1 MMVRKVLAFGLVS
14 AITALANA
22 QIVTNLEQGGKLYW
36 KFNSGRY
43 DITGALTLN
52 GDIEASDPIE
62 FTLQDLNNDGRKLD
76 VELSVQDL
84 FPDLGINYTLN
95 LIGTVVSENANEAII
110 RWAAD
115 VNPNQCV
122 TVSISGTTVQVLIT
136 RLEGALQARITPIA
150 CQNNPYDDDDDDAN
164 WQEVTLQFE
173 ENGGDAN
180 NFLRLE
186 GYLFCPNVPID
197 ALFATAIVN
206 TMDWEA
212 YGGGFTGVFGNV
224 NGDNIVDDADLLQ
237 VLFNFG
243 SNDPAADANGDGIVD
258 DADLLIVLFN
268 FGASCE

>member
-1 MMVRKVLAFGLVS
+1 MMVRKVLALGLVS

-36 KFNSGRY
+36 KFNSGQY
-43 DITGALTLN
+43 NITGALSLSGN
-52 GDIEASDPIE
+52 ISASQPIE
-62 FTLQDLNNDGRKLD
+62 FPLQDLNNDGRKLD
-76 VELSVQDL
+76 VELRVQDL

-95 LIGTVVSENANEAII
+95 LIGTVVSENSNEAIL

-136 RLEGALQARITPIA
+136 RLAGALQARVTPIA
-150 CQNNPYDDDDDDAN
+150 CQSNPYN
-164 WQEVTLQFE
+164 SEWQNVTLQFE
-173 ENGGDAN
+173 DNGGDAN
-180 NFLRLE
+180 NFLRVE
-186 GYLFCPNVPID
+186 GYLFCFQNPGT
-197 ALFATAIVN
+197 FATAIID

-243 SNDPAADANGDGIVD
+243 SDDAATDTNGDGIVD
-258 DADLLIVLFN
+258 DADLLTVLFN
-268 FGASCE
+268 FGASC

>member
-1 MMVRKVLAFGLVS
+1 MIRKVLAFGLVS

-36 KFNSGRY
+36 KFNSGQY
-43 DITGALTLN
+43 NITGALSLSGN
-52 GDIEASDPIE
+52 ISASDPIE
-62 FTLQDLNNDGRKLD
+62 FPLQDLNNDGRKLD
-76 VELSVQDL
+76 IELRIQDL

-95 LIGTVVSENANEAII
+95 LIGTVVSETANEAII

-122 TVSISGTTVQVLIT
+122 RVSIEGTQVDVLIT
-136 RLEGALQARITPIA
+136 RLAGTLQARITPIA
-150 CQNNPYDDDDDDAN
+150 CQNNPYDAN

-173 ENGGDAN
+173 DNGGDAN
-180 NFLRLE
+180 NFLRVE
-186 GYLFCPNVPID
+186 GYLLCIQNR
-197 ALFATAIVN
+197 ATFATAIID

-224 NGDNIVDDADLLQ
+224 NGDDIVDDADLLI

-258 DADLLIVLFN
+258 DADLLTVLFN
-268 FGASCE
+268 FGASC

>member
-1 MMVRKVLAFGLVS
+1 MTIRKVLALGLVS

-22 QIVTNLEQGGKLYW
+22 QIVTNFEQGGKLYW
-36 KFNSGRY
+36 KFNGGRY
-43 DITGALTLN
+43 DITGALTQSGN
-52 GDIEASDPIE
+52 ISASDPIE
-62 FTLQDLNNDGRKLD
+62 FPLQDLNNDGRKLD
-76 VELSVQDL
+76 IELRVQDL

-95 LIGTVVSENANEAII
+95 LIGTVVSQNPNEAII

-122 TVSISGTTVQVLIT
+122 PVSISGTTVQVLIT
-136 RLEGALQARITPIA
+136 RLAGALQARVTPIQ
-150 CQNNPYDDDDDDAN
+150 CQNNPYDAN

-173 ENGGDAN
+173 DNDGDAN

-186 GYLFCPNVPID
+186 GYLFCLQNPGT
-197 ALFATAIVN
+197 FATAIVN

-243 SNDPAADANGDGIVD
+243 SDDAATDTNGDGIVD
-258 DADLLIVLFN
+258 DADLLTVLFN
-268 FGASCE
+268 FGASC

>member
-1 MMVRKVLAFGLVS
+1 MMVRKVLAFGLLS
-14 AITALANA
+14 ALVALANA

-52 GDIEASDPIE
+52 GNISASDPIE
-62 FTLQDLNNDGRKLD
+62 FPLQDLNNDGRKLD
-76 VELSVQDL
+76 IELRVQDL
-84 FPDLGINYTLN
+84 FPTLGINYTLN

-122 TVSISGTTVQVLIT
+122 NVSLSGTQVQVLIT
-136 RLEGALQARITPIA
+136 RLAGALQARITPIA
-150 CQNNPYDDDDDDAN
+150 CQNNPYDAN

-173 ENGGDAN
+173 DNGGDAN
-180 NFLRLE
+180 NFLRVE
-186 GYLFCPNVPID
+186 GYLFCPNVPVD

-243 SNDPAADANGDGIVD
+243 SDDAATDTNGDGIVD
-258 DADLLIVLFN
+258 DADLLTVLFN
-268 FGASCE
+268 FGASC

>member
-1 MMVRKVLAFGLVS
+1 VIRKVLALGLVS

-52 GDIEASDPIE
+52 GNISASDPLE

-76 VELSVQDL
+76 VELRLQDL
-84 FPDLGINYTLN
+84 FPTLGINYTLN
-95 LIGTVVSENANEAII
+95 LIGTVVSENANEAIV

-115 VNPNQCV
+115 VNPNLCV
-122 TVSISGTTVQVLIT
+122 DVNISGTQVQVLIT
-136 RLEGALQARITPIA
+136 RLAGALQARITPIA
-150 CQNNPYDDDDDDAN
+150 CQNNPYNAN
-164 WQEVTLQFE
+164 WQKVTLQFE

-180 NFLRLE
+180 NFLRVE
-186 GYLFCPNVPID
+186 GYLFCFQNQST
-197 ALFATAIVN
+197 FATAIID

-243 SNDPAADANGDGIVD
+243 SDDAATDTNGDGIVD
-258 DADLLIVLFN
+258 DADLLTVLFN
-268 FGASCE
+268 FGASC

>member
-1 MMVRKVLAFGLVS
+1 MIRKVLALGLVS
-14 AITALANA
+14 VITALANA

-52 GDIEASDPIE
+52 GNISASDPIE
-62 FTLQDLNNDGRKLD
+62 FPLQDLNNDGRKLD
-76 VELSVQDL
+76 VELRLQDL
-84 FPDLGINYTLN
+84 FPTLGINYTLN

-115 VNPNQCV
+115 VNPNLCV
-122 TVSISGTTVQVLIT
+122 DVNISGTQVQVRIT
-136 RLEGALQARITPIA
+136 RLAGALQARVTPIQ
-150 CQNNPYDDDDDDAN
+150 CQTNPYNPN
-164 WQEVTLQFE
+164 WQAVTLQLDD
-173 ENGGDAN
+173 NGGDAN
-180 NFLRLE
+180 NFLSVE
-186 GYLFCPNVPID
+186 GYLFCLEGSF
-197 ALFATAIVN
+197 AFATAIID

-243 SNDPAADANGDGIVD
+243 SDDAATDTNGDGIVD
-258 DADLLIVLFN
+258 DADLLTVLFN
-268 FGASCE
+268 FGASC

>member
-1 MMVRKVLAFGLVS
+1 MIRKVLAFGLVS

-22 QIVTNLEQGGKLYW
+22 QIVTNLEQGGKIFW

-43 DITGALTLN
+43 NITGALTLN
-52 GDIEASDPIE
+52 GDIDASDPLE

-76 VELSVQDL
+76 VELRVQDL
-84 FPDLGINYTLN
+84 FPNLGINYTLN
-95 LIGTVVSENANEAII
+95 LIGTVVSQDANEAII

-115 VNPNQCV
+115 VNPNLCV
-122 TVSISGTTVQVLIT
+122 DVTISGTQVQVLIT
-136 RLEGALQARITPIA
+136 RLAGALQARVTPIA
-150 CQNNPYDDDDDDAN
+150 CQSNPYDSE
-164 WQEVTLQFE
+164 WQNVTLQFE

-180 NFLRLE
+180 NFLRVE
-186 GYLFCPNVPID
+186 GYLFCFQNPGT
-197 ALFATAIVN
+197 FATAIID

-224 NGDNIVDDADLLQ
+224 NGDNIVDDADLLI

-258 DADLLIVLFN
+258 DADLLTVLFN
-268 FGASCE
+268 FGASC

>member
-22 QIVTNLEQGGKLYW
+22 QILTNLEQGGKLYW

-52 GDIEASDPIE
+52 GNISASDPIE
-62 FTLQDLNNDGRKLD
+62 FPLQDLNNDGRKLD
-76 VELSVQDL
+76 VLLDLEELG
-84 FPDLGINYTLN
+84 LGIDYVLP
-95 LIGTVVSENANEAII
+95 LIGTVVSETPNEAII

-115 VNPNQCV
+115 VSPNLCV
-122 TVSISGTTVQVLIT
+122 DVNISGTQVQVLIT
-136 RLEGALQARITPIA
+136 ELEGALQARVTPIQ
-150 CQNNPYDDDDDDAN
+150 CQTNPYDAN
-164 WQEVTLQFE
+164 WQKVTLQFE

-180 NFLRLE
+180 NFLSVK
-186 GYLFCPNVPID
+186 GYLFCLQNPGT
-197 ALFATAIVN
+197 FATAIID

-212 YGGGFTGVFGNV
+212 YGGGFTGVFGDV

-243 SNDPAADANGDGIVD
+243 SDDAATDTNGDGIVD
-258 DADLLIVLFN
+258 DADLLTVLFN
-268 FGASCE
+268 FGASC

>member
-1 MMVRKVLAFGLVS
+1 MIRKVLALGLVS

-52 GDIEASDPIE
+52 GNISASDPIE
-62 FTLQDLNNDGRKLD
+62 FPLQDLNNDGRKLD
-76 VELSVQDL
+76 IELRVQDL
-84 FPDLGINYTLN
+84 FPTLGINYTLN
-95 LIGTVVSENANEAII
+95 LIGTVVSQNANEAII

-122 TVSISGTTVQVLIT
+122 NVSLSGTQVQVLIT
-136 RLEGALQARITPIA
+136 RLAGALQARITPIA
-150 CQNNPYDDDDDDAN
+150 CRNNPYDDAN
-164 WQEVTLQFE
+164 WQKVTLQLDD
-173 ENGGDAN
+173 NGGDAN
-180 NFLRLE
+180 NFLRVE

-258 DADLLIVLFN
+258 DADLLTVLFN
-268 FGASCE
+268 FGASC

>member
-36 KFNSGRY
+36 KFNSGQY
-43 DITGALTLN
+43 NITGALTQN
-52 GDIEASDPIE
+52 GNISASNPLE
-62 FTLQDLNNDGRKLD
+62 FPLQDLNNDGRKLD
-76 VELSVQDL
+76 IELRVQDL

-95 LIGTVVSENANEAII
+95 LIGTVVSQNANEAII

-115 VNPNQCV
+115 VNPNVCV
-122 TVSISGTTVQVLIT
+122 DVNISGTQVQVLIT
-136 RLEGALQARITPIA
+136 RLAGALQARITPIA
-150 CQNNPYDDDDDDAN
+150 CQNNPYDAN
-164 WQEVTLQFE
+164 WQKVTLRLDD
-173 ENGGDAN
+173 NDGDAN
-180 NFLRLE
+180 NFLRVE
-186 GYLFCPNVPID
+186 GYLFCFQNPGT
-197 ALFATAIVN
+197 FATAIID

-243 SNDPAADANGDGIVD
+243 SDDAATDTNGDGVVD
-258 DADLLIVLFN
+258 DADLLTVLFN
-268 FGASCE
+268 FGASC

>member
-1 MMVRKVLAFGLVS
+1 MMVRKVLAFGLLS
-14 AITALANA
+14 ALVALANA
-22 QIVTNLEQGGKLYW
+22 QIVTNLEQGGKIFW

-43 DITGALTLN
+43 DITGAFTLN
-52 GDIEASDPIE
+52 DDLDASDPIE
-62 FTLQDLNNDGRKLD
+62 FPLQDLNNDGRQLD
-76 VELSVQDL
+76 VELRIQDL

-136 RLEGALQARITPIA
+136 RLAGALQARVTPIA
-150 CQNNPYDDDDDDAN
+150 CQSNPYN
-164 WQEVTLQFE
+164 SEWQNVTLQFE
-173 ENGGDAN
+173 DNGGDAN
-180 NFLRLE
+180 NFLRVE
-186 GYLFCPNVPID
+186 GYLFCLEESF
-197 ALFATAIVN
+197 AFATAIID

-224 NGDNIVDDADLLQ
+224 NGDDIVDDADLLQ

-258 DADLLIVLFN
+258 DADLLTVLFN
-268 FGASCE
+268 FGASC

>member
-1 MMVRKVLAFGLVS
+1 MIRKVLALGLVS

-52 GDIEASDPIE
+52 GNISASDPLE

-76 VELSVQDL
+76 VELRLQDL
-84 FPDLGINYTLN
+84 FPTLGINYTLN
-95 LIGTVVSENANEAII
+95 LIGTVVSENANEAIV

-115 VNPNQCV
+115 VNPNLCV
-122 TVSISGTTVQVLIT
+122 DVNISGTQVQVLIT
-136 RLEGALQARITPIA
+136 RLAGALQARITPIA
-150 CQNNPYDDDDDDAN
+150 CQNNPYDAN
-164 WQEVTLQFE
+164 WQKVTLQFE

-180 NFLRLE
+180 NFLRVE
-186 GYLFCPNVPID
+186 GYLFCFQNQST
-197 ALFATAIVN
+197 FATAIID

-243 SNDPAADANGDGIVD
+243 SDDAATDTNGDGIVD
-258 DADLLIVLFN
+258 DADLLTVLFN
-268 FGASCE
+268 FGASC

>member
-1 MMVRKVLAFGLVS
+1 MIRKVLALGLVS

-22 QIVTNLEQGGKLYW
+22 QIVSNLEQGGKIFW

-43 DITGALTLN
+43 NITGALTLN
-52 GDIEASDPIE
+52 GNISASDPIE
-62 FTLQDLNNDGRKLD
+62 FPLQDLNNDGRKLD
-76 VELSVQDL
+76 IELRVQDL
-84 FPDLGINYTLN
+84 FPNLGINYTLN

-115 VNPNQCV
+115 ANPDQCIW
-122 TVSISGTTVQVLIT
+122 VSIEGTQVQVLIT
-136 RLEGALQARITPIA
+136 RLAGALQARITPIA
-150 CQNNPYDDDDDDAN
+150 CQNNPYDAN

-180 NFLRLE
+180 NFLRVE
-186 GYLFCPNVPID
+186 GYLLCIQNR
-197 ALFATAIVN
+197 ATFATAIID

-258 DADLLIVLFN
+258 DADLLTVLFN
-268 FGASCE
+268 FGASC

>member
-1 MMVRKVLAFGLVS
+1 VIRKVLALGLVS

-52 GDIEASDPIE
+52 GNISASDPLE

-76 VELSVQDL
+76 VELRLQDL
-84 FPDLGINYTLN
+84 FPTLGINYTLN
-95 LIGTVVSENANEAII
+95 LIGTVVSENANEAIV

-115 VNPNQCV
+115 VNPNLCV
-122 TVSISGTTVQVLIT
+122 DVNISGTQVQVLIT
-136 RLEGALQARITPIA
+136 RLAGALQARITPIA
-150 CQNNPYDDDDDDAN
+150 CQNNPYDAN
-164 WQEVTLQFE
+164 WQKVTLQFE

-180 NFLRLE
+180 NFLRVE
-186 GYLFCPNVPID
+186 GYLFCFQNQST
-197 ALFATAIVN
+197 FATAIID

-243 SNDPAADANGDGIVD
+243 SDDAATDTNGDGIVD
-258 DADLLIVLFN
+258 DADLLTVLFN
-268 FGASCE
+268 FGASC

>member
-1 MMVRKVLAFGLVS
+1 MMVRKVLAFGLLS
-14 AITALANA
+14 ALVALANA

-52 GDIEASDPIE
+52 GNISASDPIE
-62 FTLQDLNNDGRKLD
+62 FPLQDLNNDGRKLD
-76 VELSVQDL
+76 IELRIQDL

-95 LIGTVVSENANEAII
+95 LIGTVVSETANEAII

-115 VNPNQCV
+115 VNPDQCIW
-122 TVSISGTTVQVLIT
+122 VSIEGTQVQVLIT
-136 RLEGALQARITPIA
+136 RLAGRLQARITPIA
-150 CQNNPYDDDDDDAN
+150 CQNNPYDAN
-164 WQEVTLQFE
+164 WQKVTLQFE

-180 NFLRLE
+180 NFLSVK
-186 GYLFCPNVPID
+186 GYLFCVQNS
-197 ALFATAIVN
+197 AAFAEAIIN

-243 SNDPAADANGDGIVD
+243 SDDAATDTNGDGIVD
-258 DADLLIVLFN
+258 DADLLTVLFN
-268 FGASCE
+268 FGASC

>member
-1 MMVRKVLAFGLVS
+1 MMVRKVLAFGLLS
-14 AITALANA
+14 ALVALANA
-22 QIVTNLEQGGKLYW
+22 QIVSNLEQGGKLYW

-52 GDIEASDPIE
+52 GDIDASDPIE
-62 FTLQDLNNDGRKLD
+62 FPLQDLNNDGRKLD
-76 VELSVQDL
+76 IELRVQDL

-95 LIGTVVSENANEAII
+95 LIGTVVSQNANEAII

-115 VNPNQCV
+115 VNPNRCV
-122 TVSISGTTVQVLIT
+122 TVNIGGAEAQVLIT
-136 RLEGALQARITPIA
+136 HVVGALQARITPIE
-150 CQNNPYDDDDDDAN
+150 CQNNPYDDAN
-164 WQEVTLQFE
+164 WQKVTLQFE

-180 NFLRLE
+180 NFLRVE
-186 GYLFCPNVPID
+186 GYLFCFQNPGT
-197 ALFATAIVN
+197 FATAIID

-224 NGDNIVDDADLLQ
+224 NGDGIVDDADLLQ

-258 DADLLIVLFN
+258 DADLLTVLFN
-268 FGASCE
+268 FGALC

>member
-1 MMVRKVLAFGLVS
+1 MMVRKVLAFGLLS
-14 AITALANA
+14 ALVALANA

-36 KFNSGRY
+36 KFNGGRY
-43 DITGALTLN
+43 DITGALTQSGN
-52 GDIEASDPIE
+52 ISASNPLE
-62 FTLQDLNNDGRKLD
+62 FPLQDLNNDGRKLD
-76 VELSVQDL
+76 IELRVQDL

-122 TVSISGTTVQVLIT
+122 NVSLSGTQVQVLIT
-136 RLEGALQARITPIA
+136 RLAGALQARVTPIQ
-150 CQNNPYDDDDDDAN
+150 CQTNPYNSN
-164 WQEVTLQFE
+164 WQKVTLRLDD
-173 ENGGDAN
+173 NGGDAN
-180 NFLRLE
+180 NFLRVE
-186 GYLFCPNVPID
+186 GYLFCFQNPGT
-197 ALFATAIVN
+197 FATAIID

-243 SNDPAADANGDGIVD
+243 SDDAATDTNGDGIVD
-258 DADLLIVLFN
+258 DADLLTVLFN
-268 FGASCE
+268 FGASC